1 MIQVIITHKAAMTP
15 RVCLLMLSAADG
27 SALPAWTPGAHI
39 DLFLANDM
47 IRQYSLCGKLGEDT
61 YQVAV
66 QLEAD
71 GKGGSKF
78 IHEVL
83 QEGAE
88 LTISEP
94 RNHFP
99 LAEGNS
105 PSVFFAAGIGIT
117 PFLPMIEQC
126 QAQDRDFIL
135 HYAVARAE
143 DSLLSDEYAA
153 LKNVI
158 LHDKAIKQERLNIA
172 QALAAVPPEAH
183 VYICGPGSFINDVVA
198 LAADAGIAGNR
209 LHREF
214 FSAEPIDHSN
224 DGSFEVEIASTGQVI
239 QIGENDTILNALE
252 DEGLFIPV
260 SCEEGVCGT
269 CVTRLLGGEADHK
282 DVFLTDEE
290 KAQMDQI
297 AVCCSRAKSPRLIL
311 GL

>member
-1 MIQVIITHKAAMTP
+1 MIQVIVTRKAAMTS
-15 RVCLLMLSAADG
+15 RVCLLALSAADG
-27 SALPAWTPGAHI
+27 SALPRWTPGAHI

-66 QLEAD
+66 QLEAE
-71 GKGGSKF
+71 GKGGSKY

-83 QEGAE
+83 EEGAE

-99 LAEGNS
+99 LTDDKS

-126 QAQDRDFIL
+126 QSQSRDFIL
-135 HYAVARAE
+135 HYAVSCAE

-153 LKNVI
+153 LKNVV
-158 LHDKAIKQERLNIA
+158 LHDKAIKQERMNISR
-172 QALAAVPPEAH
+172 ALAAVPPEAH
-183 VYICGPGSFINDVVA
+183 VYVCGPGNFINDVLA

-224 DGSFEVEIASTGQVI
+224 DGSFEVEIASTGQII
-239 QIGENDTILNALE
+239 QIGENDTILTALE

-311 GL
+311 DL

>member
-1 MIQVIITHKAAMTP
+1 MIKVIVSRKAAITS
-15 RVCLLMLSAADG
+15 RVCLLTLSAADG
-27 SALPAWTPGAHI
+27 SALPSWTPGAHI
-39 DLFLANDM
+39 DLILANDM
-47 IRQYSLCGKLGEDT
+47 IRQYSLCGKLGKDT

-66 QLEAD
+66 QLEAE
-71 GKGGSKF
+71 GRGGSKY
-78 IHEVL
+78 IHEFL

-99 LAEGNS
+99 LVEGNS
-105 PSVFFAAGIGIT
+105 PCVLFAAGIGIT

-126 QAQDRDFIL
+126 QGHNRNFIL
-135 HYAVARAE
+135 HYAVARAD

-172 QALAAVPPEAH
+172 LALAAVPPEAH
-183 VYICGPGSFINDVVA
+183 VYVCGPGSFINDVLA

-214 FSAEPIDHSN
+214 FTAEPIDHSN
-224 DGSFEVEIASTGQVI
+224 DGSFEVEITSTGQII
-239 QIGENDTILNALE
+239 QVGENDTILNALE

-290 KAQMDQI
+290 KAHMDQI
-297 AVCCSRAKSPRLIL
+297 AVCCSRAKSARLVL
-311 GL
+311 DL